1 MADGLNKVMLI
12 GHLGA
17 DPVHKVTNGNNDVTD
32 LRLATTESWKDQSGN
47 RQEQTEWHRI
57 VVWGKQAIFARD
69 YLKKGSKIYL
79 EGKIRTRK
87 WQDQEGKDHYTTEIV
102 ASKFL
107 FLDTKKDGQGSN
119 SGGGSSYGGP
129 DSYGGPTSYGNSP
142 ADDDDIP
149 F

>member
-17 DPVHKVTNGNNDVTD
+17 DPVHKVTSGNNDVTD
-32 LRLATTESWKDQSGN
+32 LRLATTESWRGPDGN

-69 YLKKGSKIYL
+69 YLKKGSKIYV

-87 WQDQEGKDHYTTEIV
+87 WTDQEGKDHYTTEIM
-102 ASKFL
+102 AKSFL
-107 FLDTKKDGQGSN
+107 FLDSKKPIDNNYQGSGQD
-119 SGGGSSYGGP
+119 SGMPSNYGSPMG
-129 DSYGGPTSYGNSP
+129 